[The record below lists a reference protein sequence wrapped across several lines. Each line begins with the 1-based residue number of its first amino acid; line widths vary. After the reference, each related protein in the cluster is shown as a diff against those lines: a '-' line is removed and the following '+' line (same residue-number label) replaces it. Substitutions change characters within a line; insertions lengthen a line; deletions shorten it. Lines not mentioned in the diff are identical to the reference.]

1 MIKVLYSKRMPTI
14 EVKGHALFAS
24 AGNDIVCSAV
34 SILTQY
40 VAEIIENEGLGTY
53 EKKKGYL
60 KIIVRNETEVSK
72 VLIDYLIKSLI
83 SISNDYPRNL
93 KVEVR

>member
-1 MIKVLYSKRMPTI
+1 MLTI
-14 EVKGHALFAS
+14 EVKGHALFAP

-34 SILTQY
+34 STLTQY

-60 KIIVRNETEVSK
+60 KITVRNETEVSK